1 VAEFAFIRGDWR
13 IFAAEF
19 SQYKQHSGQIH
30 FPRPTPLSRWPGA
43 RQALDLILP
52 KGSNW
57 PMLIESFLVL
67 SAYLLGS
74 ISSAI
79 IVCRLMGLP
88 DPRTQGSNNPGATN
102 VLRLGGK
109 KPAAIT
115 LLGDSLK
122 GLLPMLAAHLLGVSP
137 QILALTGLAAF
148 LGHLYPV
155 FFGFKGGKGVATALG
170 VQFGLHWGI
179 GAAVGL
185 IWLFMAKVVNI
196 SSLSALVSMAFAPLI
211 VWLIW
216 PEPGLV
222 AMQVVISLILFWRH
236 RSNIQNLWQGTEG
249 RIADESGPDPDS
261 K

>member
-1 VAEFAFIRGDWR
+1 MLAESI
-13 IFAAEF
+13 
-19 SQYKQHSGQIH
+19 
-30 FPRPTPLSRWPGA
+30 
-43 RQALDLILP
+43 LI
-52 KGSNW
+52 
-57 PMLIESFLVL
+57 I

-79 IVCRLMGLP
+79 IVCKLMGLP

-122 GLLPMLAAHLLGVSP
+122 GFIPMLAAHLLDASP
-137 QILALTGLAAF
+137 LILALTGMAAF

-179 GAAVGL
+179 GAGVGL

-196 SSLSALVSMAFAPLI
+196 SSLSALVSMALAPLI

-216 PEPGLV
+216 PEHELV
-222 AMQVVISLILFWRH
+222 AMQILISVILFWRH
-236 RSNIQNLWQGTEG
+236 RSNIRNLFQGAEGKIAEQNG
-249 RIADESGPDPDS
+249 IGPDS
-261 K
+261 E